1 MQVKKNIYW
10 ILIALI
16 AALFFRTFL
25 ISVHKVPTI
34 SMAPTFWPGDFIMS
48 SQVAYGLRFPWSKE
62 IYFKSAPQKNDLIVF
77 QFTSQKAASKANSQY
92 VKRVVAVAGDEIEM
106 RKGHII
112 LNGTP
117 CEYKEKNQIL
127 SVAAFQIFEESCA
140 GDTRDVVLSTQVN
153 QAELDSMPLIKIP
166 SNEIFVLG
174 DNRST
179 SDDSRNLGT
188 VQIDQIAS
196 KVSSIWLSYGST
208 QDFISGPNEIRW
220 NRILTKPR

>member
-1 MQVKKNIYW
+1 MQTKKNIYW

-25 ISVHKVPTI
+25 ISVHKIPTI

-62 IYFKSAPQKNDLIVF
+62 VYFKEFPQKNDLIVF
-77 QFTSQKAASKANSQY
+77 QFSSQKAASKSASQY
-92 VKRVVAVAGDEIEM
+92 VKRVVAIAGDQLEM
-106 RKGHII
+106 HNGHMI
-112 LNGTP
+112 LNGLP
-117 CEYKEKNQIL
+117 CEYRKIDQTL
-127 SVAAFQIFEESCA
+127 SVDSFQIFEENCYGAS
-140 GDTRDVVLSTQVN
+140 RDVILRTQKN
-153 QAELDSMPLIKIP
+153 QSELDSMSKITVP
-166 SNEIFVLG
+166 DGEVFVLG
-174 DNRST
+174 DNRNT

-188 VQIDQIAS
+188 VPVDQIAS

-208 QDFISGPNEIRW
+208 QDFISGPNQIRW

>member
-1 MQVKKNIYW
+1 MQTKKNIYW
-10 ILIALI
+10 ILIALV

-25 ISVHKVPTI
+25 ISVHKIPTI

-62 IYFKSAPQKNDLIVF
+62 VYFKSIPRKNDLIVF
-77 QFTSQKAASKANSQY
+77 QFTSQKAASKATSQF
-92 VKRVVAVAGDEIEM
+92 VKRIVAVSGDEIEM
-106 RKGHII
+106 RQGHIV

-117 CEYKEKNQIL
+117 CTYSEKNQTL
-127 SVAAFQIFEESCA
+127 SVDAFQIFEEDCA
-140 GDTRDVVLSTQVN
+140 GEKRDVVLSTQIN
-153 QAELDSMPLIKIP
+153 QTELDSMSLTKIP
-166 SNEIFVLG
+166 PGEVFVLG

-188 VQIDQIAS
+188 VPTDQIAS